1 MSTTPPMSGILS
13 ANTTYILGV
22 KFLPSTKII
31 GSRATL
37 TFQVDLNG
45 NIFSE
50 AVEFYFENT

>member
-1 MSTTPPMSGILS
+1 MSGILS